1 LSKKPIVAKF
11 GGSSL
16 ADAAAIRQAA
26 KVAIG
31 RDASLVI
38 VSATGGTTN
47 QLIELAGILIKDPAI
62 EAIRIVEDIKFRHR
76 RIADELNLPPR
87 RREGLETV
95 FGSLNELTLS
105 LVGKDYSSVLKEI
118 YPTTR
123 HIYRQ
128 RIKDIQ
134 NVLELDFSSL
144 ATNPSLKRQ
153 SKQIYDHIL
162 AYGEQMSSILLAG
175 AVENAGKP
183 VEIIDARRIMRTD
196 DNHKYANP
204 DEKKIRKQAEKILLP
219 KLEEGKLLIS
229 QGFVGRAPDGST
241 TTLGRGGSD
250 YSAALFAEALDG
262 EELQI
267 WSDVAIATADPRIV
281 KDVKHIAS
289 LTFQEAAELATSGA
303 KILYSKTITPMR
315 RAGIPVYVG
324 NTFKPDQPG
333 TRIEKT
339 NSRKP
344 LVTAV
349 VVKPGQSVVTL
360 TTELMAQQFGFMAR
374 IFKVFAKNK
383 VSIDQIST
391 SEISIAFTLDS
402 DLSTHDRLLADL
414 EELGEVSVEN
424 GFSIVSLIGN
434 DINNT
439 PGLVGKIFSCLETKD
454 SKIAIRMIS
463 QGASKHNFCF
473 LVADKHG
480 KESVIRLH
488 KEFIEGA

>member
-1 LSKKPIVAKF
+1 MSNKRTVAKF

-16 ADAAAIRQAA
+16 KDAAAIRQSA
-26 KVAIG
+26 KVAID
-31 RDASLVI
+31 RNVSLVI

-47 QLIELAGILIKDPAI
+47 QLIELADMLIKTPAV
-62 EAIRIVEDIKFRHR
+62 EAVRIVEEMKVRHLK
-76 RIADELNLPPR
+76 IADELDLQPAR
-87 RREGLETV
+87 KEELEALFV
-95 FGSLNELTLS
+95 RLNELTLS
-105 LVGKDYSSVLKEI
+105 LVGKDYSAVLKEI
-118 YPTTR
+118 YPSTR

-134 NVLELDFSSL
+134 NVLDFDLSD
-144 ATNPSLKRQ
+144 NPALKRQ

-162 AYGEQMSSILLAG
+162 SNGEQMSSILLAG
-175 AVENAGKP
+175 AMEKAGRQT
-183 VEIIDARRIMRTD
+183 EIIDARKIISTD
-196 DNHKYANP
+196 ENHKYANP
-204 DEKKIRKQAEKILLP
+204 DEQKIKKQAEKILIP
-219 KLEEGKLLIS
+219 RFAEGKLLIS

-250 YSAALFAEALDG
+250 YSAALFAEAVNAK
-262 EELQI
+262 ELQI
-267 WSDVAIATADPRIV
+267 WSDVAVASADPRIV
-281 KDVKHIAS
+281 KDVKHVAS

-315 RAGIPVYVG
+315 RANIPVYVG
-324 NTFKPDQPG
+324 NTFKPKEPG

-360 TTELMAQQFGFMAR
+360 TTELMAQQFGYMAR
-374 IFKVFAKNK
+374 VFNVFAQNK
-383 VSIDQIST
+383 VSVDQVST
-391 SEISIAFTLDS
+391 SEISIAFTLDNG
-402 DLSTHDRLLADL
+402 LSGQDKLLADL
-414 EELGEVSVEN
+414 ERLGEVSVED

-439 PGLVGKIFSCLETKD
+439 PGLVSKIFSCLETKD

-480 KESVIRLH
+480 RESVIRLH
-488 KEFIEGA
+488 KQFIEEA

>member
-1 LSKKPIVAKF
+1 
-11 GGSSL
+11 
-16 ADAAAIRQAA
+16 
-26 KVAIG
+26 
-31 RDASLVI
+31 
-38 VSATGGTTN
+38 
-47 QLIELAGILIKDPAI
+47 
-62 EAIRIVEDIKFRHR
+62 
-76 RIADELNLPPR
+76 
-87 RREGLETV
+87 
-95 FGSLNELTLS
+95 
-105 LVGKDYSSVLKEI
+105 
-118 YPTTR
+118 
-123 HIYRQ
+123 
-128 RIKDIQ
+128 
-134 NVLELDFSSL
+134 
-144 ATNPSLKRQ
+144 
-153 SKQIYDHIL
+153 
-162 AYGEQMSSILLAG
+162 
-175 AVENAGKP
+175 
-183 VEIIDARRIMRTD
+183 
-196 DNHKYANP
+196 
-204 DEKKIRKQAEKILLP
+204 
-219 KLEEGKLLIS
+219 
-229 QGFVGRAPDGST
+229 
-241 TTLGRGGSD
+241 
-250 YSAALFAEALDG
+250 
-262 EELQI
+262 
-267 WSDVAIATADPRIV
+267 
-281 KDVKHIAS
+281 
-289 LTFQEAAELATSGA
+289 
-303 KILYSKTITPMR
+303 
-315 RAGIPVYVG
+315 VG